1 MSVVTLMVNDELVSA
16 REGQTLLSLLRE
28 LGIEI
33 PTLCH
38 MDGLSERG
46 GCRLCLIEVEG
57 TNRLLASCVTAVQE
71 GMVVRTHN
79 PRLIE
84 YRRMILEMLFAER
97 NHVCAACVMNGN
109 CELQANAADIGMDH
123 VRYDYLHPDLPL
135 DASHER
141 FVLDHNRCI
150 LCTRCV
156 RVCDEIEG
164 AHVWDVMGRGVNSR
178 IIADLNQPWGNSQA
192 CTSCGKCV
200 QVCPTG
206 ALTAQGSTVAEMEK
220 HHGFLRWILDGREKR
235 QWSYSETGS
244 APGAV
249 PGAGADSESRPATD
263 SGVNAKPS
271 GAGKERKAKR

>member
-1 MSVVTLMVNDELVSA
+1 MAVVTLTINDELVSA
-16 REGQTLLSLLRE
+16 QEGEPLLAVLRE
-28 LGIEI
+28 NGIEV

-46 GCRLCLIEVEG
+46 GCRLCLVEIAG
-57 TNRLLASCVTAVQE
+57 SNKLQPACVTRTQE
-71 GMVVRTHN
+71 GMVIYTHSD
-79 PRLIE
+79 RLIK

-97 NHVCAACVMNGN
+97 NHVCATCVMNGN
-109 CELQANAADIGMDH
+109 CELQWEAAEIGMDH
-123 VRYDYLHPDLPL
+123 VRFDYLCPDLPM

-178 IIADLNQPWGNSQA
+178 VIADLNQPWGTSMS

-200 QVCPTG
+200 QICPTG
-206 ALTAQGSTVAEMEK
+206 ALTLKGSTVAEMEK
-220 HHGFLRWILDGREKR
+220 QHEFLRWILDGRER
-235 QWSYSETGS
+235 NVWDY
-244 APGAV
+244 
-249 PGAGADSESRPATD
+249 AD
-263 SGVNAKPS
+263 
-271 GAGKERKAKR
+271 